1 MENSNTTQYEKC
13 VSCKRDVEYTIN
25 THIDARKN
33 YVEGVGQLCSECFI
47 EVYNKVHKKNV
58 DIDEE
63 S

>member
-1 MENSNTTQYEKC
+1 MDNNNVEKC
-13 VSCKRDVEYTIN
+13 VSCIREVGYRIN
-25 THIDARKN
+25 THIDIRKN

>member
-1 MENSNTTQYEKC
+1 MENNNKIPYEKC
-13 VSCKRDVEYTIN
+13 VSCTREVEYTIN
-25 THIDARKN
+25 THIDARKG

-47 EVYNKVHKKNV
+47 EVYKKVHKKNV

>member
-1 MENSNTTQYEKC
+1 MDNNNVEKC
-13 VSCKRDVEYTIN
+13 VSCIREVGYTIN
-25 THIDARKN
+25 THIDIRKN